1 MKKLVYAG
9 MALAL
14 AGCST
19 KASKVSASYV
29 SPAEYA
35 HHSCDQ
41 IREEQYRIR
50 ADVETLTGK
59 QNRHS
64 KNDKIATGVGLVLF
78 WPALFFLA
86 SDDEKEELARAK
98 GRYEALDRAYLDKQC
113 SLAPPNRTAVVAA
126 APLNASADLSPA
138 AKTTLPSAP
147 KPHRSASRTIDLEV
161 VYKLLNEDDQ
171 FYADTLSP
179 TDRSAFLYSKRDIVF
194 AD

>member
-1 MKKLVYAG
+1 MRKLVYAS

-64 KNDKIATGVGLVLF
+64 KNDKIATGVGLVRF

-98 GRYEALDRAYLDKQC
+98 GRFEALDRAYLDKQC
-113 SLAPPNRTAVVAA
+113 GLAPPNRTAVVAA
-126 APLNASADLSPA
+126 APLNTSTGPA
-138 AKTTLPSAP
+138 INTAPPSAP
-147 KPHRSASRTIDLEV
+147 KPKHGASRTVDLQV

-179 TDRSAFLYSKRDIVF
+179 TDRTAFLYSKRDVVF